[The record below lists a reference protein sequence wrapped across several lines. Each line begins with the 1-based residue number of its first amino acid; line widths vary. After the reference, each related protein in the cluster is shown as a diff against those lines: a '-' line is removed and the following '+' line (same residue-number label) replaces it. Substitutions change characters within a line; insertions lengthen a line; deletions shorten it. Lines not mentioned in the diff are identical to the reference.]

1 VSAYP
6 LMLDGSSLSALVVG
20 GGRVAARK
28 VHALLEAGARVRVVA
43 PEISAEIREWAAT
56 NPNLALSHE
65 VYSSEQLSGA
75 LLIVAATDDAAT
87 NARIVAEASAAGK
100 LANDVS
106 NPDLGNCSTPAVHR
120 AGDVV
125 VAVST
130 GSVPP
135 AAARIRDAIAIM
147 IDARYDGVIKELS
160 LLRRSL
166 LDAGRRERWHEAAT
180 AIVGRDFCDDVAAG
194 RLERRLAEWR

>member
-1 VSAYP
+1 
-6 LMLDGSSLSALVVG
+6 MLDGSSLSALVVG

-28 VHALLEAGARVRVVA
+28 VRALLDAGARVHVVA
-43 PEISAEIREWAAT
+43 PEISAEIREWATT
-56 NPNLALSHE
+56 NPNLALSHV

-75 LLIVAATDDAAT
+75 LLIVAA
-87 NARIVAEASAAGK
+87 SAAGK
-100 LANDVS
+100 LVNDVS

-166 LDAGRRERWHEAAT
+166 LDAGRRERWHEAAA